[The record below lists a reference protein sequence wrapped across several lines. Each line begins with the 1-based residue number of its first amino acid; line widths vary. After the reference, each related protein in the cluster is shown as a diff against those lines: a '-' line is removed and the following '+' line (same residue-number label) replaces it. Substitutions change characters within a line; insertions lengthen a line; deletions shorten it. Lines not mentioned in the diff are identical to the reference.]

1 MTAHAILSGVPLV
14 ESPFFKEIASS
25 NYFDEYEAEIAADL
39 NLYGFAVL
47 PGFYTQIAQQTQQV
61 KQDLEPIFN
70 GQQGVGRA
78 PPSGEPVDRIQDA
91 FKVSATVKQIALE
104 PQILA
109 LLSKLYGRQAFAF
122 QTLNFKQGSQQAA
135 HSDSVHFSSVPER
148 FMCGVW
154 VALEDVALDA
164 GPLCYYPGSHMLP
177 IYDCRQVGFTPS
189 DTVDQ
194 TVYEPTWNKLIEA
207 NGFRKKVFIARAGDA
222 LIWAANLLHGGEPI
236 LRPGATRWSQVTHY
250 YFEDCK
256 YYTPMQSDLIA
267 EKIAKRDPTNIAS
280 GLPISKGLQAGAA
293 ASGTSGTGSSDGVL
307 QGLAQSAGSL
317 LGIANNAGRSLSLG
331 QKADNLLGMGNK
343 LIGNLFG
350 QKRVK
355 APVYPE
361 IPLPADF
368 DEQTYLFLNPDLA
381 GAELDPTTH
390 YARHGHAEGRPYQI
404 KVPEDFSAAEYLKLN
419 PDVAT
424 AGLDPVRHYVLHG
437 YREGRPYH
445 SA

>member
-1 MTAHAILSGVPLV
+1 MTAQAILSGVPLV

-25 NYFDEYEAEIAADL
+25 NYFDEHEAEIAADL

-47 PGFYTQIAQQTQQV
+47 PGFYTQIAQQAQQI
-61 KQDLEPIFN
+61 KQDLEPFFN
-70 GQQGVGRA
+70 GQQSVGRA
-78 PPSGEPVDRIQDA
+78 PPSGQPVNRIQDA

-135 HSDSVHFSSVPER
+135 HSDSVHFSSAPER

-154 VALEDVALDA
+154 VALEDVSLDA
-164 GPLCYYPGSHMLP
+164 GPLCYYPGSHTLP

-189 DTVDQ
+189 DTVNQ

-207 NGFRKKVFIARAGDA
+207 NGLRKKVFIARAGDA

-250 YFEDCK
+250 YFEGCK

-280 GLPISKGLQAGAA
+280 GLPISKGLQASVTAA
-293 ASGTSGTGSSDGVL
+293 GASGAGPNTSG
-307 QGLAQSAGSL
+307 L
-317 LGIANNAGRSLSLG
+317 LGLG
-331 QKADNLLGMGNK
+331 SKLLDTLLGR
-343 LIGNLFG
+343 
-350 QKRVK
+350 KRVI
-355 APVYPE
+355 APAYIE
-361 IPLPADF
+361 IALPTDF
-368 DEQTYLFLNPDLA
+368 DEQAYAFLNPDLA
-381 GAELDPTTH
+381 GAEIDPATH
-390 YARHGHAEGRPYQI
+390 YARHGHTEGRPYQI
-404 KVPEDFSAAEYLKLN
+404 KVPEDFSGADYLRLN

>member
-1 MTAHAILSGVPLV
+1 MTAQAILSGVPLV

-25 NYFDEYEAEIAADL
+25 SYFDEHEAEIAADL

-47 PGFYTQIAQQTQQV
+47 PGFYTHIAQQAQQIQ
-61 KQDLEPIFN
+61 QDLEPIFN
-70 GQQGVGRA
+70 GEQSIGRE
-78 PPSGEPVDRIQDA
+78 PPSGQPVSRIQDA
-91 FKVSATVKQIALE
+91 FKVSATVKQIACE
-104 PQILA
+104 PRVVA

-135 HSDSVHFSSVPER
+135 HSDSVHFSSIPER

-164 GPLCYYPGSHMLP
+164 GPLCYYPGSHTLP

-207 NGFRKKVFIARAGDA
+207 NGIRKKVFIASAGDA

-250 YFEDCK
+250 YFEGCQ

-267 EKIAKRDPTNIAS
+267 AKIAKRDPTNIAS
-280 GLPISKGLQAGAA
+280 GLPISKGLHPSPM
-293 ASGTSGTGSSDGVL
+293 ASESIVS
-307 QGLAQSAGSL
+307 
-317 LGIANNAGRSLSLG
+317 NAGGLVGYG
-331 QKADNLLGMGNK
+331 QKLMANLLGR
-343 LIGNLFG
+343 
-350 QKRVK
+350 KRIS
-355 APVYPE
+355 APAYTE
-361 IPLPADF
+361 IALPADF
-368 DEQTYLFLNPDLA
+368 DEQAYAFLNPDLA
-381 GAELDPTTH
+381 YAELTPAAH

-404 KVPEDFSAAEYLKLN
+404 KVPEDFSAAQYLRLN
-419 PDVAT
+419 PDVAA

-437 YREGRPYH
+437 SREGRLYH
-445 SA
+445 SP

>member
-1 MTAHAILSGVPLV
+1 MTAQAILSGVPLV

-25 NYFDEYEAEIAADL
+25 NYFDEHEAEIAADL

-47 PGFYTQIAQQTQQV
+47 PGFYTQIAQQAQQI
-61 KQDLEPIFN
+61 KQDLELFFN
-70 GQQGVGRA
+70 GQQSVGRA
-78 PPSGEPVDRIQDA
+78 PPSGQPVNRIQDA

-135 HSDSVHFSSVPER
+135 HSDSVHFSSAPER

-154 VALEDVALDA
+154 VALEDVSLDA
-164 GPLCYYPGSHMLP
+164 GPLCYYPGSHTLP

-189 DTVDQ
+189 DTVNQ

-250 YFEDCK
+250 YFDDCQ

-267 EKIAKRDPTNIAS
+267 AKIAKRDPTNIAS
-280 GLPISKGLQAGAA
+280 GLPISKGLYATPAA
-293 ASGTSGTGSSDGVL
+293 TSSG
-307 QGLAQSAGSL
+307 
-317 LGIANNAGRSLSLG
+317 NAGVKAVSLLSLG
-331 QKADNLLGMGNK
+331 HTLIDKLLGR
-343 LIGNLFG
+343 
-350 QKRVK
+350 KRVK
-355 APVYPE
+355 ARAYVE
-361 IPLPADF
+361 IPLPPDF
-368 DEQTYLFLNPDLA
+368 DVQAYAFLNPDLA
-381 GAELDPTTH
+381 YAEISPATH
-390 YARHGHAEGRPYQI
+390 YARHGYAEGRPYQI
-404 KVPEDFSAAEYLKLN
+404 KIPQDFSAAEYLRLN
-419 PDVAT
+419 PDVAA

-437 YREGRPYH
+437 YRENRPYH
-445 SA
+445 NS

>member
-1 MTAHAILSGVPLV
+1 MTAQAILSGVPLV

-25 NYFDEYEAEIAADL
+25 NYFDEHEAEIAADL

-47 PGFYTQIAQQTQQV
+47 PGFYTHIAQQAQQI
-61 KQDLEPIFN
+61 KHDLEPIFN
-70 GQQGVGRA
+70 GEQSIGRA
-78 PPSGEPVDRIQDA
+78 PPSGEPVNRIQDA

-135 HSDSVHFSSVPER
+135 HSDSVHFSSAPER

-164 GPLCYYPGSHMLP
+164 GPLCYYPGSHTLP

-194 TVYEPTWNKLIEA
+194 TVYEPTWNKLIEV
-207 NGFRKKVFIARAGDA
+207 NGLRKKVFIARAGDA

-250 YFEDCK
+250 YFDGCK
-256 YYTPMQSDLIA
+256 YYTPMQSDLIV
-267 EKIAKRDPTNIAS
+267 EKIAKRDPINIAS

-293 ASGTSGTGSSDGVL
+293 ASGTSGTGSNDGVL
-307 QGLAQSAGSL
+307 QGLAQSAGS
-317 LGIANNAGRSLSLG
+317 
-331 QKADNLLGMGNK
+331 LLGMGNK

-381 GAELDPTTH
+381 GAELDPATH
-390 YARHGHAEGRPYQI
+390 YARHGHTESRPYQI

-437 YREGRPYH
+437 YREGRPYQ
-445 SA
+445 SV